1 MLRESWDIRWNV
13 DRIGVSS
20 LSHITA
26 GGYYDDIGSEE
37 PELLDV

>member
-1 MLRESWDIRWNV
+1 MLRESWDIKRKV
-13 DRIGVSS
+13 ERIGVSS

-26 GGYYDDIGSEE
+26 GGCYDDIGSEE